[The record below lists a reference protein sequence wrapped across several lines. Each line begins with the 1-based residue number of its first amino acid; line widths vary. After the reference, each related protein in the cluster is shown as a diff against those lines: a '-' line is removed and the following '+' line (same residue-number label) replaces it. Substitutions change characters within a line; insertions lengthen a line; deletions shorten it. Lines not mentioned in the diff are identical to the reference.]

1 LPELSTHQTSVGDG
15 QQMVQLGPPPL
26 AQLPQLPPL
35 PHPVLLSMTGEG
47 PEHAIN
53 ETTNPAIQT

>member
-1 LPELSTHQTSVGDG
+1 
-15 QQMVQLGPPPL
+15 MVQLGPPPL

-35 PHPVLLSMTGEG
+35 PHPELLSMMGEG